1 MILLKS
7 IDSINRIFE
16 KLAGVMLAGMVIS
29 ITIQVFARIFSSKLD
44 LSINVSWTEEVARYL
59 MIWMVFV
66 GGALAARKGRMIAI
80 ETVAQLVP
88 AVAGKILKYISH
100 LISIVF
106 YLVIFY
112 IGLQWVSFGGSET
125 APVTQIPMSI
135 LYSSMVVGS
144 LLMTINTIGFL
155 VEIVVQKKDIRF
167 ADIEEI

>member
-1 MILLKS
+1 MILLKW

-29 ITIQVFARIFSSKLD
+29 ITIQVLARIFISKLD
-44 LSINVSWTEEVARYL
+44 LTINVSWTEEVARYL

-100 LISIVF
+100 LISIIF
-106 YLVIFY
+106 YMVIFY

-155 VEIVVQKKDIRF
+155 VEIVVQKRDIRF